1 MFPKSSPSFL
11 ANPDAELEWL
21 LCLAAALQ
29 ARQKEPPKLTAE
41 YRPSPEH
48 TLRRRLQSL
57 LKRGT
62 QRIPAA

>member
-1 MFPKSSPSFL
+1 MLPNSSPSVL
-11 ANPDAELEWL
+11 AKPDAELEWL

-29 ARQKEPPKLTAE
+29 ARQKQPAKVAAEFRPAPEPTF
-41 YRPSPEH
+41 
-48 TLRRRLQSL
+48 RRRLQSF

>member
-1 MFPKSSPSFL
+1 MLPKSSPSFL
-11 ANPDAELEWL
+11 VNPDAELEWL

-29 ARQKEPPKLTAE
+29 SRQKQPSKLTAE
-41 YRPSPEH
+41 FQPSPEP

-62 QRIPAA
+62 QWIPAA